1 MFQAQRLY
9 AVCMRKYL
17 DIPLTLI
24 VTAVLTV
31 AMLWPIHQPPPALDG
46 TDKLVHLIAFAAL
59 AFPLART
66 GRFGLI
72 PVFVFAS
79 VFGGIIELI
88 QPSFGRSADMQ
99 DWIADVAGVALGIVL
114 ALLYRRLRKHRT

>member
-1 MFQAQRLY
+1 
-9 AVCMRKYL
+9 MRKYL

-31 AMLWPIHQPPPALDG
+31 AMLWPINQPPPGPDG
-46 TDKLVHLIAFAAL
+46 SDKIVHLIAFAAL

-66 GRFGLI
+66 GRIGLV
-72 PVFVFAS
+72 PVFVGAS
-79 VFGGIIELI
+79 AFGGIIELI

-99 DWIADVAGVALGIVL
+99 DWIADIAGVALGIML
-114 ALLYRRLRKHRT
+114 ALLYRRLRKHRV

>member
-1 MFQAQRLY
+1 
-9 AVCMRKYL
+9 MRKYL

-31 AMLWPIHQPPPALDG
+31 AMLWPINQPPPGPDG
-46 TDKLVHLIAFAAL
+46 SDKMVHLIAFAAL

-72 PVFVFAS
+72 PVFVGARA
-79 VFGGIIELI
+79 FGGLIELI
-88 QPSFGRSADMQ
+88 QPTFGRSADMQ
-99 DWIADVAGVALGIVL
+99 DWIADIAGVGLGILL
-114 ALLYRRLRKHRT
+114 ALLYRRLRKHRA

>member
-1 MFQAQRLY
+1 
-9 AVCMRKYL
+9 MRKYL

-31 AMLWPIHQPPPALDG
+31 AMLWPINQPPPAPDG
-46 TDKLVHLIAFAAL
+46 TDTIVHLIAFAAL
-59 AFPLART
+59 AFPLAHT

-72 PVFVFAS
+72 PVFVGAS
-79 VFGGIIELI
+79 AFGGVIEVI

-99 DWIADVAGVALGIVL
+99 DWIADIAGVGLGIVL
-114 ALLYRRLRKHRT
+114 ALLYRKLRKHRA